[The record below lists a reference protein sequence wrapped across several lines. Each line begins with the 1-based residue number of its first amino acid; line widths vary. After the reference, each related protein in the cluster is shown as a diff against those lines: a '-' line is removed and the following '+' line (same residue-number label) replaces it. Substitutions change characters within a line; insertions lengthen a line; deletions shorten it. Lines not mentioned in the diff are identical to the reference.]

1 MSFRQVLE
9 QLRRARRSLEGGQA
23 TLALLLLDELD
34 RGAGELLREEREAS
48 RVLALCAAGEVAAAR
63 RAAAQL
69 SDASPRSIYAMRLGE
84 SCVASGQD

>member
-23 TLALLLLDELD
+23 TLTLLLLDELD
-34 RGAGELLREEREAS
+34 RGAGELLREEREAT

-84 SCVASGQD
+84 SCVAPENE